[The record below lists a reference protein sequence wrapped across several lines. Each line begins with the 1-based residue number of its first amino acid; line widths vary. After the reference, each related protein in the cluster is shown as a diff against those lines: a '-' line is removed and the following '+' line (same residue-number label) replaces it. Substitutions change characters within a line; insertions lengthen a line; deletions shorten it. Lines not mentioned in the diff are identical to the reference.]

1 MGSTPGGRS
10 SLYSKQGK
18 DLSDAGRAIMN
29 GSSLTPSL
37 TKSSEPDAWVEEVK
51 QEPKHPRYSNGL
63 LFSFLKDEQVEMLT
77 NENNEWQERTTVIET
92 IEAELNQ
99 VLATSDRKLVFLPY
113 ATPFIGFILQFIKDI
128 NFKISLTAI
137 QITSKLLVLSIVNI
151 QKHYA

>member
-77 NENNEWQERTTVIET
+77 NENSEW
-92 IEAELNQ
+92 
-99 VLATSDRKLVFLPY
+99 
-113 ATPFIGFILQFIKDI
+113 
-128 NFKISLTAI
+128 
-137 QITSKLLVLSIVNI
+137 
-151 QKHYA
+151 

>member
-10 SLYSKQGK
+10 SLYGKQGNE
-18 DLSDAGRAIMN
+18 LSDAGREIMN

-37 TKSSEPDAWVEEVK
+37 SKQYESSEKDAGVNEAK
-51 QEPKHPRYSNGL
+51 PEPKHPRYSNGL

-77 NENNEWQERTTVIET
+77 NENNEWRERTTVIET

-99 VLATSDRKLVFLPY
+99 VLATSDRKMVFLPY

-137 QITSKLLVLSIVNI
+137 QITSKYPLFHS
-151 QKHYA
+151 

>member
-1 MGSTPGGRS
+1 
-10 SLYSKQGK
+10 
-18 DLSDAGRAIMN
+18 MN

-77 NENNEWQERTTVIET
+77 NENNEWQERTNVIET

-137 QITSKLLVLSIVNI
+137 QITSKYPLFHS
-151 QKHYA
+151 